1 MEDKFPSLEEW
12 GRSPIMTFLK
22 NQDRI
27 VKGWAV
33 AITQMSEDD
42 RKKVLDHMFKT
53 SPHIYRLVSSVLQ
66 DMVLDRLNQIG
77 EKK

>member
-1 MEDKFPSLEEW
+1 
-12 GRSPIMTFLK
+12 
-22 NQDRI
+22 
-27 VKGWAV
+27 
-33 AITQMSEDD
+33 
-42 RKKVLDHMFKT
+42 VLDHMFKT